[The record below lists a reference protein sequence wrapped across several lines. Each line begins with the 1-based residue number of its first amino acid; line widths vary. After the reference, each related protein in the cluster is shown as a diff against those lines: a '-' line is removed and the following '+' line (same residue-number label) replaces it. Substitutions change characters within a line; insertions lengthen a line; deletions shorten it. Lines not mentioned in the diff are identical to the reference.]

1 MTLNWNPSTASP
13 ATLLRVSVG
22 VAVATI
28 VLKTLAWWVSGS
40 VALLSDA
47 MESFVNLAGAMF
59 ALTMVTVARAPADA
73 EHPYGHHK
81 AEYFSSGFEG
91 ILIIGASLGIAYAA
105 VMRWIHPEPLQALDW
120 GIAFSV
126 VSSTLNGLLAWAM
139 LKSSRAHRS
148 KALEGDA
155 RHLIT
160 DVYTSAGVIIGL
172 GLVMVTDWL
181 WLDPLAAL
189 LVAANILREGW
200 RLVWESAQGLM
211 DEAADDH
218 TQERVNEVLSRFSQ
232 QQDEDGSALLEFD
245 HLRTRQAGHRCYVD
259 LHMHV
264 PGAWSMDR
272 AAQERTDVE
281 AALMAA
287 VPGLHATIQLLPKGV
302 EALGIDDH
310 QVVG

>member
-1 MTLNWNPSTASP
+1 MALNWNPSTASP

-28 VLKTLAWWVSGS
+28 ILKTLAWWVSGS

-59 ALTMVTVARAPADA
+59 ALSMVMVAKAPADA

-120 GIAFSV
+120 GIGFSV
-126 VSSTLNGLLAWAM
+126 ISSTLNGLLAWAM

-172 GLVMVTDWL
+172 VLVMLTDWL

-211 DEAADDH
+211 DEAVDDH
-218 TQERVNEVLSRFSQ
+218 TQQSVDAVLARFAQ
-232 QQDEDGSALLEFD
+232 QVEADGSALLEFD

-264 PGAWSMDR
+264 PGGWSMNR
-272 AAQERTDVE
+272 AAQERSEVE

-302 EALGIDDH
+302 EALGIEDH
-310 QVVG
+310 QPGA

>member
-264 PGAWSMDR
+264 PGVWSMDR

-310 QVVG
+310 HGVG

>member
-1 MTLNWNPSTASP
+1 MAFNWNPSTASP
-13 ATLLRVSVG
+13 ATLLRVSVA

-28 VLKTLAWWVSGS
+28 VLKTFAWWVSGS

-47 MESFVNLAGAMF
+47 MESLVNLASAMF
-59 ALTMVTVARAPADA
+59 GLLMVTVAEAPPDAD
-73 EHPYGHHK
+73 HPYGHHK

-120 GIAFSV
+120 GIGFSV
-126 VSSTLNGLLAWAM
+126 ISSTLNGLLAWAM

-172 GLVMVTDWL
+172 VLVMLTDWL

-218 TQERVNEVLSRFSQ
+218 TQERVDAVLARFAQ
-232 QQDEDGSALLEFD
+232 QTEADGSALLEFD

-264 PGAWSMDR
+264 PGGWSMDR
-272 AAQERTDVE
+272 AAQERTEVE

-302 EALGIDDH
+302 EALGIEDH
-310 QVVG
+310 QTV